1 MMPGATPRE
10 LDGSSVLAAQ
20 SGDRVAI
27 VALVRCY
34 KDRVYRAAF
43 RITGGSNAEDVTQ
56 ETFVRVMRSLPG
68 FDPRGAARLSTWI
81 LGIAAR
87 AAIDH
92 LRRQRTRATHLAA
105 LPDPPSPRS
114 PEAEVARA
122 EIGARLAAA
131 VETLGPEIRATFVL
145 RAYHELTMPEIAD
158 ALDVELGTVKSR
170 LSRARET
177 LRGHLGDLWDAYTE
191 GGPHVVGCR

>member
-10 LDGSSVLAAQ
+10 LDEASVLAAQ
-20 SGDRVAI
+20 QGDRVAI

-34 KDRVYRAAF
+34 QGRVHQLAYRVA
-43 RITGGSNAEDVTQ
+43 GSSNAEDVTQ
-56 ETFVRVMRSLPG
+56 DTFVRVMKSLG
-68 FDPRGAARLSTWI
+68 RFDPNGAARLSTWI
-81 LGIAAR
+81 VGIAAR
-87 AAIDH
+87 TAIDH

-105 LPDPPSPRS
+105 LPDPAPPSS
-114 PEAEVARA
+114 PESQLARA
-122 EIGARLAAA
+122 EIGTQVARA
-131 VETLGPEIRATFVL
+131 VQTLGPEIRATFVL

-177 LRGHLGDLWDAYTE
+177 LRGHLGELWDAYLK
-191 GGPHVVGCR
+191 GGPHAVGCR